1 MNGSDATPIS
11 MRRAPSRLLQAA
23 EAVLVTASV
32 LVLIWVLQPRVSFAP
47 DVAVRL
53 VIVSAMLASNI
64 ARRDGLKRLGV
75 RLDNFAAA
83 ARIAVLPT
91 AIAAGIVIAAGA
103 ILAPPEPNIQRAA
116 VNLVYYVGWAFAQ
129 QYALQGFIL
138 LRLVDAG
145 FGRLAPVTAASLF
158 ALVHVP
164 NPGLT
169 LLTFAGGWMWA
180 TLFRREP
187 NLPVLALSHALL
199 AVLAEGMLP
208 PEVTGG
214 YRLGPRYLEW
224 AAGRP

>member
-11 MRRAPSRLLQAA
+11 MRRAPWRLLQAA

-53 VIVSAMLASNI
+53 VIVSAMLVSNI
-64 ARRDGLKRLGV
+64 AHRDGLKRLGL

-83 ARIAVLPT
+83 ARIAALPT
-91 AIAAGIVIAAGA
+91 AVAAAIVITAGA
-103 ILAPPEPNIQRAA
+103 ILASPEPNLQRAA
-116 VNLVYYVGWAFAQ
+116 VNFAYYVGWAFAQ

-138 LRLVDAG
+138 LRVVDAG
-145 FGRLAPVTAASLF
+145 LGRLAPVTAAALF
-158 ALVHVP
+158 ALVHLP

-169 LLTFAGGWMWA
+169 MLTLAGAWMWA

-187 NLPVLALSHALL
+187 NLLVLALSHALL
-199 AVLAEGMLP
+199 AVIAEAMLP
-208 PEVTGG
+208 SDVTGG

-224 AAGRP
+224 AAGRS